1 MVGVSAPQGQGSWK
15 GWEGNQGG
23 GGGGGGGGS
32 GNGGSGGDSE
42 EGRAEGEGAAERGY
56 DVERERRVR
65 DGKRDRCVAPR
76 ADACSHFRTDTAAV
90 HSPKGGRETGG

>member
-15 GWEGNQGG
+15 GWEGNQRGG
-23 GGGGGGGGS
+23 GNGGS
-32 GNGGSGGDSE
+32 GNGGSDSE
-42 EGRAEGEGAAERGY
+42 EGRAEGEGATERGY

-90 HSPKGGRETGG
+90 YSPKGGRGWRRVRA